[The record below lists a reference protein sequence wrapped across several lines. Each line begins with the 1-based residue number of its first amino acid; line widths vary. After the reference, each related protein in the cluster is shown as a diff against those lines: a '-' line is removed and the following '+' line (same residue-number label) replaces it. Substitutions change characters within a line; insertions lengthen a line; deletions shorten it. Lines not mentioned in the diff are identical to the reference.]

1 VIAPGAGEP
10 PRAGRLPASL
20 VPGGPRP
27 SSRLSALRL
36 ACPRCRKP
44 LVVASDG
51 ARCPAC
57 ASGYAVEGGVLDL
70 RAGRRG
76 TAGYDPHHFATLA
89 AIEGEHFWF
98 TARREVV
105 LDALRDTVPDL
116 SGRAL
121 FDVGCGSGGLLQF
134 LGASGVPL
142 AGACDAYPE
151 SLALVRGKVAAPLL
165 LVDEGRFPPLGPGYT
180 LLSLFD
186 VLEHIDDDVGT
197 LRFLLEVLDPGGVLV
212 LTVPAHPFLF
222 DEMDRIAH
230 HRRRY
235 RRSELGEKL
244 RAAGFRVLRLSH
256 FMAPLVPLVALRWLL
271 GALPGRPGAAER
283 RQVELAV
290 TPALN
295 GLARAVLRLERPLV
309 RAGLLPFGSS
319 LVAVALRPR

>member
-1 VIAPGAGEP
+1 MSEGF
-10 PRAGRLPASL
+10 
-20 VPGGPRP
+20 
-27 SSRLSALRL
+27 SALRL
-36 ACPRCRKP
+36 VCPRCRAS
-44 LVVASDG
+44 LVATSGG
-51 ARCPAC
+51 ARCSGCATRFPAQD
-57 ASGYAVEGGVLDL
+57 GVLDL

-76 TAGYDPHHFATLA
+76 IAGYDPHHFPTLD

-105 LDALRDTVPDL
+105 LEALRDTVPDL
-116 SGRAL
+116 AGRSL

-151 SLALVRGKVAAPLL
+151 SLALVRRKVAAPLL
-165 LVDEGRFPPLGPGYT
+165 VVDEGRLPPLAPGYT

-186 VLEHIDDDVGT
+186 VLEHIDDDLGT
-197 LRFLLEVLDPGGVLV
+197 LRFLLDVLEPGGVLV
-212 LTVPAHPFLF
+212 LTVPAHPLLF

-235 RRSELGEKL
+235 RRTELGDKL
-244 RAAGFRVLRLSH
+244 RTAGFRVLRLSH

-271 GALPGRPGAAER
+271 GALPGRPGALER
-283 RQVELAV
+283 RRFELAV
-290 TPALN
+290 RPVLN

-309 RAGLLPFGSS
+309 RAGLVPFGSS
-319 LVAVALRPR
+319 LIAVAARPR

>member
-1 VIAPGAGEP
+1 VD
-10 PRAGRLPASL
+10 ASIND
-20 VPGGPRP
+20 G
-27 SSRLSALRL
+27 LSALRL
-36 ACPRCRKP
+36 VCPRCRA
-44 LVVASDG
+44 LLAVAGDG

-57 ASGYAVEGGVLDL
+57 ASAFTLEDDVLDL

-76 TAGYDPHHFATLA
+76 TAGFDPHHFPKLA
-89 AIEGEHFWF
+89 AIEEEHFWF
-98 TARREVV
+98 VARREVV

-116 SGRAL
+116 AGRAL

-134 LGASGVPL
+134 LAARGVPV
-142 AGACDAYPE
+142 AGACDAYAE
-151 SLALVRGKVAAPLL
+151 SLALVRRKLAVPLL
-165 LVDEGRFPPLGPGYT
+165 LVDEGRLPPLAPGYS

-197 LRFLLEVLDPGGVLV
+197 LRFLLDVLDPGGVLV
-212 LTVPAHPFLF
+212 LTVPAHPILF

-235 RRSELGEKL
+235 RRSELGDKL

-256 FMAPLVPLVALRWLL
+256 FMSPLVPLVALRWLL
-271 GALPGRPGAAER
+271 GALPGRPGAVER

-290 TPALN
+290 TPVLN

-309 RAGLLPFGSS
+309 RAGVLPFGSS
-319 LVAVALRPR
+319 LIAVAARPR